1 MPRKKESVVTIASK
15 NKLLCAPLTDEAKA
29 VLRRKALTDRQLLR
43 MLNSN
48 DEAAMPDSAQVRM
61 LALDALY
68 LRGFKIFDE
77 VL

>member
-1 MPRKKESVVTIASK
+1 MSRKKRVVTIASK
-15 NKLLCAPLTDEAKA
+15 DKLLLENLTDEAKA
-29 VLRRKALTDRQLLR
+29 VLRHKPLKNRQLLK

-48 DEAAMPDSAQVRM
+48 EQDSMPDSAQVRM

-77 VL
+77 VM

>member
-1 MPRKKESVVTIASK
+1 MSKKNSVVTIASK
-15 NKLLCAPLTDEAKA
+15 DKLLCAPLTKEARA
-29 VLRRKALTDRQLLR
+29 VLRRKALTDRQILR

-48 DEAAMPDSAQVRM
+48 DETAMPDSVQVRM

-77 VL
+77 IL